1 MLDKEIIRRFFE
13 EIGLAKG
20 IANIAKFEREIILPE
35 IIKAKKEVFE
45 VMDII
50 INYKP
55 DDYRLKRYEEEKK
68 HHLSTFQKKSDS
80 K

>member
-35 IIKAKKEVFE
+35 IIKAKKEVFDK
-45 VMDII
+45 V
-50 INYKP
+50 NV
-55 DDYRLKRYEEEKK
+55 
-68 HHLSTFQKKSDS
+68 
-80 K
+80 